1 MSIVNNSSV
10 NFVEQVW
17 PGVDSKF
24 RLVILAAL
32 RNKQLM
38 RGARS
43 RLVAD
48 EVKHRNTRIAV
59 EEIKQGLV
67 AFTVFTEDLGAKI
80 ITRPVS

>member
-1 MSIVNNSSV
+1 MSIINNSSG

-43 RLVAD
+43 RLAAD
-48 EVKHRNTRIAV
+48 PIKHRNTRVAV